1 MRRETRKQPWQTFP
15 FWFLILSGMAMTVA
29 WKLDLLRPKPAHA
42 PKDVAATEVELDP
55 DWASE
60 KPEGEAVAQIE
71 EQSEPVLSDKLARSF
86 PTGAESGA
94 EAELEPAGADVE
106 TQTALAD
113 EHEHEHAHEH
123 EHEAATESEVAQSE
137 PLIERKPADQETD
150 ESETPVNPFAKTTEI
165 KGAKSQAKLPAEP
178 SGTASMTPATSGKP
192 RPQSPFGPARIE
204 LKGARGQNSD
214 LTAAESADPAP
225 DEAEMEKT
233 SEEIIQTAAT
243 DAGSKRNAPAVQLAL
258 KNADESAAP
267 KAALVPPAGQKPDAN
282 IDLTEIDQLIASGE
296 DVEANFQMSN
306 LYWKRPEVR
315 EQIEERLRKVSYNI
329 YFAPKPHY
337 MDGYVVK
344 PNDVLQR
351 IAKEYNV
358 SWEYLAKLNRTD
370 PKKIRPGQ
378 TLKVI
383 RGPFS
388 AVVDLS
394 DGEITIHSHGHFVH
408 AFPVGFGND
417 SSTPQGT
424 FKVLDK
430 QRDPT
435 YYGPNGVVEH
445 DDPQNPLGEYWIDL
459 GDSYGIHGTIDD
471 TSIGKSGGP
480 GCIRLRNRDI
490 ADVYDLLTIGSE
502 VLIRK

>member
-1 MRRETRKQPWQTFP
+1 MRRDTRKQPWQTFP

-29 WKLDLLRPKPAHA
+29 WKLDLLRPKAAHA
-42 PKDVAATEVELDP
+42 PKDVAATEEALDP
-55 DWASE
+55 DWADE
-60 KPEGEAVAQIE
+60 KPEGEPVAQLE
-71 EQSEPVLSDKLARSF
+71 EQVEPVLSNQSGRTF
-86 PTGAESGA
+86 PAGAEAGA
-94 EAELEPAGADVE
+94 EAELEPADTDAN
-106 TQTALAD
+106 TQTAQAD
-113 EHEHEHAHEH
+113 EHAHDHEH
-123 EHEAATESEVAQSE
+123 EHEAVDEPEVAQSE
-137 PLIERKPADQETD
+137 PLIQRSP
-150 ESETPVNPFAKTTEI
+150 SEPEAAEPEAPVNPFAKTTEI
-165 KGAKSQAKLPAEP
+165 SGTKSQAKSPAEQP
-178 SGTASMTPATSGKP
+178 QTASLALTASGKP

-204 LKGARGQNSD
+204 MKGTRGQEST
-214 LTAAESADPAP
+214 LEVAESAEP
-225 DEAEMEKT
+225 DLDSVESEKT
-233 SEEIIQTAAT
+233 SEEILQTAAT
-243 DAGSKRNAPAVQLAL
+243 DAGSKRNTPAVQLAM
-258 KNADESAAP
+258 KNTEEAAAP
-267 KAALVPPAGQKPDAN
+267 NAAPVPPAGQKAAAE
-282 IDLTEIDQLIASGE
+282 IDLREIDQLIASGE

-315 EQIEERLRKVSYNI
+315 KQIEERLRKVSYNI

-383 RGPFS
+383 QGPFS

-394 DGEITIHSHGHFVH
+394 DSEITIHSHGHFVH
-408 AFPVGFGND
+408 SFPVGIGRD

-459 GDSYGIHGTIDD
+459 GDSYGLHGTVDD
-471 TSIGKSGGP
+471 SSIGKSDSP